1 MSETTGY
8 FVPRDIVEVSPEER
22 RPYNYR
28 EHNWKASNG
37 MMLTQALFDEYNQD
51 RSKFFPIFTTGRD
64 DIVLEGKYLW
74 SFRRLYLEVGD
85 PTDYLASTF
94 LVGDPKHWNKLLASP
109 VTKGFIEDCRQE
121 LEAKIKAEALASLRI
136 LASSGD
142 SKGLAAAK
150 YMAALEYRDT
160 GSKRGRPSKEEKE
173 GKLKQETRAHSD
185 VMADAARI
193 GLKVVG
199 G

>member
-1 MSETTGY
+1 MAEDREY
-8 FVPRDIVEVSPEER
+8 FVPKDVVEVPIEQKL
-22 RPYNYR
+22 PFNYKK
-28 EHNWKASNG
+28 HSWKASNG
-37 MMLTQALFDEYNQD
+37 MMLTQALFDEFNQD
-51 RSKFFPIFTTGRD
+51 RTKFFPIFTTGRE
-64 DIVLEGKYLW
+64 DIFLEGKYLW

-94 LVGDPKHWNKLLASP
+94 LIGDPKHWNKLLASP
-109 VTKGFIEDCRQE
+109 VTRGFIEDCRNE
-121 LEAKIKAEALASLRI
+121 LEAKIKAEALSSLRV

-150 YMAALEYRDT
+150 YMASLEYKNA
-160 GSKRGRPSKEEKE
+160 GKRGRPSKEEKE

-185 VMADAARI
+185 IMADAARI